1 MTKDVLIIAGPTA
14 VGKTELSLTLA
25 EDLNGEIISA
35 DSVQIYKGMNIG
47 SATPTKEELDRVKHH
62 LINIV
67 EPTEDYN
74 VAMFSKDARALIED
88 IQSRG
93 KLPIVVGGT
102 GLYINS
108 LMYEMDFSEQVKDEQ
123 LRKDLRKFADTEGKD
138 KLHERLKKLDPA
150 AAIKIHKNNVKRVIR
165 ALEINILTGDHMGNF
180 KKDPVKTKDFNPIL
194 ICLKRNRKLLY
205 VRINKRV
212 DQMLEEGLIEEVKKL
227 KENGLTTDDTSMKAI
242 GYKEVMGYL
251 NGKYDYDMM
260 VEILKKNTRNFAKR
274 QLTWFRRYDDAT
286 WIDLDRNDF
295 EKNYKNIINQLKN
308 G

>member
-1 MTKDVLIIAGPTA
+1 MTKNVLIIAGPTA

-35 DSVQIYKGMNIG
+35 DSVQIYKGMDIG
-47 SATPTKEELDRVKHH
+47 SATPSNEELNRVKHH
-62 LINIV
+62 LINTID
-67 EPTEDYN
+67 PKDDYN
-74 VAMFSKDARALIED
+74 VAMFSEEARKFIKD
-88 IQSRG
+88 IQAKG

-123 LRKDLRKFADTEGKD
+123 LRKDLRKFVDNEGKE
-138 KLHERLKKLDPA
+138 KLHERLKKLDPTA
-150 AAIKIHKNNVKRVIR
+150 ADKIHMNNIKRVIR

-180 KKDPVKTKDFNPIL
+180 KKDPVKTTDFNPIL

-212 DQMLEEGLIEEVKKL
+212 DQMLEEGLIDEVKKL
-227 KENGLTTDDTSMKAI
+227 KEKGLTIDHTSMKAI

-260 VEILKKNTRNFAKR
+260 VEILKKNTRHFAKR
-274 QLTWFRRYDDAT
+274 QLTWFRRYDEAT
-286 WIDLDRNDF
+286 WIDLDRNNF
-295 EKNYKNIINQLKN
+295 EKNYKNIISQLKN

>member
-1 MTKDVLIIAGPTA
+1 MTKNVLIIAGPTA

-35 DSVQIYKGMNIG
+35 DSVQIYKGMDIG
-47 SATPTKEELDRVKHH
+47 SATPSNEELNRVKHH
-62 LINIV
+62 LINTID
-67 EPTEDYN
+67 PKDDYN
-74 VAMFSKDARALIED
+74 VAMFSEEARKFIKD
-88 IQSRG
+88 IQAKG

-123 LRKDLRKFADTEGKD
+123 LRKDLRKFVDNEGKE
-138 KLHERLKKLDPA
+138 KLHERLKKLDPTA
-150 AAIKIHKNNVKRVIR
+150 ADKIHMNNIKRVIR

-180 KKDPVKTKDFNPIL
+180 KKDPVKTTDFNPIL

-212 DQMLEEGLIEEVKKL
+212 DQMLEEGLIDEVKKL
-227 KENGLTTDDTSMKAI
+227 KEKGLTIDHTSMKAI

-260 VEILKKNTRNFAKR
+260 VEILKKNTRHFAKR
-274 QLTWFRRYDDAT
+274 QLTWFRRYDEAT

-295 EKNYKNIINQLKN
+295 EKNYKNIISQLKN

>member
-88 IQSRG
+88 IQRRG

-123 LRKDLRKFADTEGKD
+123 LRKDLRKFADAEGKD

>member
-47 SATPTKEELDRVKHH
+47 SATPSNDELNRVNHH

-67 EPTEDYN
+67 EPFEDYN
-74 VAMFSKDARALIED
+74 VAMFSNDARALIED

-108 LMYEMDFSEQVKDEQ
+108 LMYEMDFSEQVKDEN
-123 LRKDLRKFADTEGKD
+123 LRKELREFADEEGKD
-138 KLHERLKKLDPA
+138 KLHERLKTLDPTA
-150 AAIKIHKNNVKRVIR
+150 AKKIHKNNIKRVIR
-165 ALEINILTGDHMGNF
+165 ALEINLLTGEQMGNF
-180 KKDPVKTKDFNPIL
+180 KKDPIKTTDFNPIL

-212 DQMLEEGLIEEVKKL
+212 DQMLEEGLIEEVKQLEDK
-227 KENGLTTDDTSMKAI
+227 GLTTNDTSMKAI
-242 GYKEVMGYL
+242 GYKEVLGYL
-251 NGKYDYDMM
+251 KGKYDYDIM
-260 VEILKKNTRNFAKR
+260 VEVLKKNTRNFAKR

-286 WIDLDRNDF
+286 WIDLDRNSF
-295 EKNYKNIINQLKN
+295 EKNYKNIINQLNN

>member
-35 DSVQIYKGMNIG
+35 DSVQLYKGMNIG
-47 SATPTKEELDRVKHH
+47 SATPTEEELDRVKHH

-67 EPTEDYN
+67 EPKEDYN
-74 VAMFSKDARALIED
+74 VAMFAKDARALIKD

-102 GLYINS
+102 GLYINA
-108 LMYEMDFSEQVKDEQ
+108 LIYEMDFSEQVKDEK
-123 LRKDLRKFADTEGKD
+123 LRRNLRDFADTQGKD

-150 AAIKIHKNNVKRVIR
+150 AAEKIHKNNVKRVIR

-180 KKDPVKTKDFNPIL
+180 KKDPVKTTDFNPVL

-212 DQMLEEGLIEEVKKL
+212 EQMLEAGLIEEVKQL
-227 KENGLTTDDTSMKAI
+227 KESGLTTDHTSMKAI

-251 NGKYDYDMM
+251 NGKYDYDIM

>member
-47 SATPTKEELDRVKHH
+47 SATPTDEELDRVKHH

-67 EPTEDYN
+67 DPKEDYN
-74 VAMFSKDARALIED
+74 VAMFSKDARGLIED

-138 KLHERLKKLDPA
+138 KLHERLKKLDPVA
-150 AAIKIHKNNVKRVIR
+150 ATKIHKNNVKRVIR
-165 ALEINILTGDHMGNF
+165 ALEINLLTGDHMGNF
-180 KKDPVKTKDFNPIL
+180 KKDPVKTTDFNPIL

-212 DQMLEEGLIEEVKKL
+212 DLMLEEGLIEEVKQL
-227 KENGLTTDDTSMKAI
+227 KEKGLTTDDTSMKAI

-251 NGKYDYDMM
+251 NGQYDYDIM

>member
-14 VGKTELSLTLA
+14 VGKTKLSLTLA

-47 SATPTKEELDRVKHH
+47 SATPSDKELGRVKHH
-62 LINIV
+62 LINSV
-67 EPTEDYN
+67 DPKDDYN
-74 VAMFSKDARALIED
+74 VAMFSEEARQLIED
-88 IQSRG
+88 IQERG

-123 LRKDLRKFADTEGKD
+123 LRKDLRNFADKHGKD
-138 KLHERLKKLDPA
+138 KLHERLKKLDATA
-150 AAIKIHKNNVKRVIR
+150 AKKIHMNNVKRVIR
-165 ALEINILTGDHMGNF
+165 ALEINLLTGDNIGNF
-180 KKDPVKTKDFNPIL
+180 KKDPVKTTDFNPIL

-212 DQMLEEGLIEEVKKL
+212 DQMLKEGLIEEVKQL
-227 KENGLTTDDTSMKAI
+227 KKEGLTTNHTAMKAI

-251 NGKYDYDMM
+251 EDKYDYDLM
-260 VEILKKNTRNFAKR
+260 VEILKKNTRHFAKR
-274 QLTWFRRYDDAT
+274 QLTWFRRYDEAT

>member
-1 MTKDVLIIAGPTA
+1 MTKNVLIIAGPTA

-35 DSVQIYKGMNIG
+35 DSVQIYKDMNIG
-47 SATPTKEELDRVKHH
+47 SATPSDEELSRVKHH

-67 EPTEDYN
+67 EPFEDYN
-74 VAMFSKDARALIED
+74 VAKFSHDARQIIKD
-88 IQSRG
+88 IQNRG

-108 LMYEMDFSEQVKDEQ
+108 LMYQMDFSEQVKDEE
-123 LRKDLRKFADTEGKD
+123 LRSDLRKTVDKKGKEH
-138 KLHERLKKLDPA
+138 LHEKLRKLDPKA
-150 AAIKIHKNNVKRVIR
+150 ADKIHMNNIKRVIR
-165 ALEINILTGDHMGNF
+165 ALEINILTGDNMGNF
-180 KKDPVKTKDFNPIL
+180 KKDPVKTTEFNPIL

-212 DQMLEEGLIEEVKKL
+212 DQMLEEGLIDEVKKM
-227 KENGLTTDDTSMKAI
+227 KEMGLTTDNTSMKAI

-251 NGKYDYDMM
+251 NGKYDYEMM
-260 VEILKKNTRNFAKR
+260 VKILKKNTRNFAKR

-286 WIDLDRNDF
+286 WIDLDRVNF
-295 EKNYKNIINQLKN
+295 ENNYKNIINQLKN

>member
-47 SATPTKEELDRVKHH
+47 SATPTREELERVKHH

>member
-47 SATPTKEELDRVKHH
+47 SATPSNDELNRVKHH

-67 EPTEDYN
+67 EPFEDYN
-74 VAMFSKDARALIED
+74 VAMFSNDARALIED

-108 LMYEMDFSEQVKDEQ
+108 LMYEMDFSEQVKDEN
-123 LRKDLRKFADTEGKD
+123 LRKELREFADEEGKD
-138 KLHERLKKLDPA
+138 KLHERLKTLDPTA
-150 AAIKIHKNNVKRVIR
+150 AKKFHKNNIKRVIR
-165 ALEINILTGDHMGNF
+165 ALEINLLTGEQMGNF
-180 KKDPVKTKDFNPIL
+180 KKDPIKTTDFNPIL

-212 DQMLEEGLIEEVKKL
+212 DQMLEEGLIEEVKQLEDK
-227 KENGLTTDDTSMKAI
+227 GLTTNDTSMKAI
-242 GYKEVMGYL
+242 GYKEVLGYL
-251 NGKYDYDMM
+251 KGKYDYDIM
-260 VEILKKNTRNFAKR
+260 VEVLKKNTRNFAKR

-286 WIDLDRNDF
+286 WIDLDRNSF
-295 EKNYKNIINQLKN
+295 EKNYKNIINQLNN